1 MPYLVGLFG
10 GDKNPAVV
18 TSHALHRWAL
28 RHMGE
33 PPVVSLAWSA
43 WSGACCSWAAV
54 KLFRRRRIASCATT
68 AFSLALFLF

>member
-18 TSHALHRWAL
+18 TAHELHRWAL

-33 PPVVSLAWSA
+33 PPVVSCCCISLLKHFLAALASSA
-43 WSGACCSWAAV
+43 VHC
-54 KLFRRRRIASCATT
+54 
-68 AFSLALFLF
+68 